1 MSNTS
6 NGKGGVDFTR
16 GVPVSSIPDGQSLAG
31 KLQDDQILL
40 VHKGGEFFAIG
51 AHCTH
56 YGGELAEGLIVEDTV
71 RCPLHHACFSLRTG
85 EPLRAPALDFVGCW
99 RVERVDDTI
108 FIREK
113 LMFEDR
119 KRADKHPGSVVII
132 GGGAA
137 GLAAADMLRR
147 DGYEGSLTM
156 VSADSSAP
164 CDRPNLSKD
173 YLAGTAS
180 EDWIPLRPSDYY
192 AQQKIDLMLNA
203 EVVSIDSKNK
213 QIHLADGKTLVF
225 EALLLATGA
234 EPVILNIEGA
244 ANSQIYY
251 LRSLA
256 DSNAIIAKAENAK
269 NAVVIGAS
277 FIGLEVAASLRER
290 GIEVHVV
297 APEQQPLQR
306 VMGDKVGNAV
316 RKLHESHG
324 VQFHLGAT
332 VKRID
337 GRRLTLSDGTTLE
350 ADLVVAGI
358 GVRPVVKLAEAAGL
372 KVERGVSVNEY
383 LETSVPGIFAAGDIA
398 RWPDPHSGK
407 AIRVEHWVVAERQG
421 QTAAKNILGQQV
433 KFDAVP
439 FFWSRHYDKEIHYV
453 GHAEEWDSIQ
463 IDGDLDAWDWSVS
476 YRAGDKT
483 LAAATVSRD
492 RLNLQYERSMEIG
505 APIR

>member
-6 NGKGGVDFTR
+6 NGKDGVDFSK
-16 GVPVSSIPDGQSLAG
+16 GVPIASIPDGQSVAG
-31 KLQDDQILL
+31 KLQDDRILL
-40 VHKGGEFFAIG
+40 VRQGGEFFAVG

-56 YGGELAEGLIVEDTV
+56 YGGELAEGLIVGDTV

-85 EPLRAPALDFVGCW
+85 EPLRAPALDSVGCW
-99 RVERVDDTI
+99 KVERVNDTI

-113 LMFEDR
+113 LDLGSG
-119 KRADKHPGSVVII
+119 KRAAKHPASVVIV

-147 DGYEGSLTM
+147 DGYEGTLTM

-192 AQQKIDLMLNA
+192 AQQKIDLLLNA
-203 EVVSIDSKNK
+203 EVASIDPKNK
-213 QIHLADGKTLVF
+213 QVHLADGKKLAF

-234 EPVILNIEGA
+234 EPVRLNVEGA
-244 ANSQIYY
+244 ANSPIYY

-269 NAVVIGAS
+269 SAVVIGAS

-290 GIEVHVV
+290 GIDVRVV
-297 APEQQPLQR
+297 APEQEPLER
-306 VMGDKVGNAV
+306 VMGKEVGSAI

-332 VKRID
+332 VKGMD
-337 GRRLTLSDGTTLE
+337 GKRLTLSDGTTLE
-350 ADLVVAGI
+350 ADFVVAGI

-372 KVERGVSVNEY
+372 KMDRGVSVNEY

-407 AIRVEHWVVAERQG
+407 PIRVEHWVVAERQG
-421 QTAAKNILGQQV
+421 QTAAKNILGQRV

-453 GHAEEWDSIQ
+453 GHAEEWDSVQ
-463 IDGDLDAWDWSVS
+463 IDGDLNAWDWSVS
-476 YRAGDKT
+476 YRAGNKT

-492 RLNLQYERSMEIG
+492 RLNLEYEHSMEIG
-505 APIR
+505 AL

>member
-1 MSNTS
+1 MSNTNS
-6 NGKGGVDFTR
+6 EKDGVDFTN
-16 GVPVSSIPDGQSLAG
+16 GVPVASIPDGQSLAG
-31 KLQDDQILL
+31 KLQDDQVLL
-40 VHKGGEFFAIG
+40 VHKDGEFFAIG

-56 YGGELAEGLIVEDTV
+56 YGGELAEGLIVDDTV

-85 EPLRAPALDFVGCW
+85 EPLRAPALDSVRCW
-99 RVERVDDTI
+99 RVERVNDTL

-113 LMFEDR
+113 LDFGGR
-119 KRADKHPGSVVII
+119 KSAGKHPASVVIV

-137 GLAAADMLRR
+137 ALAAADMLRR
-147 DGYEGSLTM
+147 DGYEGPLTLL
-156 VSADSSAP
+156 SADSSAP

-180 EDWIPLRPSDYY
+180 EDWIPLRPGDYY
-192 AQQKIDLMLNA
+192 AQQKIDLRINA

-213 QIHLADGKTLVF
+213 EVHLAGGKKLAF
-225 EALLLATGA
+225 DALLLAMGA
-234 EPVILNIEGA
+234 EPVRLEIEGA
-244 ANSQIYY
+244 ASSQVNY

-256 DSNAIIAKAENAK
+256 DSNTIIQRAENAK
-269 NAVVIGAS
+269 SAVVMGAS
-277 FIGLEVAASLRER
+277 FIGLEVAAALRER

-306 VMGDKVGNAV
+306 VLGEKVGSAV
-316 RKLHESHG
+316 RKLHEFHG

-337 GRRLTLSDGTTLE
+337 GQRVTLNDGTALE
-350 ADLVVAGI
+350 AGLIVAGI
-358 GVRPVVKLAEAAGL
+358 GVRPLVKLAEAAGL
-372 KVERGVSVNEY
+372 KVDRGVLVNEY

-407 AIRVEHWVVAERQG
+407 SIRVEHWVVAERQG
-421 QTAAKNILGQQV
+421 QTAAKNILGQRV

-463 IDGDLDAWDWSVS
+463 IDGDLDAWNWSVK
-476 YRAGDKT
+476 YRSGGKT
-483 LAAATVSRD
+483 LAAATASRE
-492 RLNLQYERSMEIG
+492 RLNLQYEHSLETG
-505 APIR
+505 APL